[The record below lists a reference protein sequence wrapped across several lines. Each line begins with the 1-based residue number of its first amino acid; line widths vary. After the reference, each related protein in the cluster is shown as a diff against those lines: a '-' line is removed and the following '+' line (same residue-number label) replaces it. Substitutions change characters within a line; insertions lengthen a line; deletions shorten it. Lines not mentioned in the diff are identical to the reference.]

1 MKQQENTTAF
11 LSKEVML
18 KNLKKNYQ
26 NHRMSYK
33 QYMVESHYIE
43 KHYDEMKEQ
52 HDNEE
57 NNTPTVSTDKP
68 DTIYYLSAD
77 SSNTV
82 IKKEDEK

>member
-33 QYMVESHYIE
+33 QYMVEYHYIE
-43 KHYDEMKEQ
+43 KHYDEMKEK

-57 NNTPTVSTDKP
+57 NNTPTVSIDKP
-68 DTIYYLSAD
+68 DTTNLSAD

-82 IKKEDEK
+82 IKKENEK

>member
-43 KHYDEMKEQ
+43 KHYDEMKEK

-57 NNTPTVSTDKP
+57 NNTPIVSIDKP
-68 DTIYYLSAD
+68 DTTNLSAD
-77 SSNTV
+77 SFNTV
-82 IKKEDEK
+82 VKKEDEK